1 MYISTLTCPKYI
13 VDKLFKEDITLNE
26 LLIKLGN
33 LIRTNRK
40 YKKYST
46 KELADKLQVSSGLI
60 NNIENAKTDSFNL
73 TLLNNLSTT
82 LEIDMIDFISLNLN
96 NSNLLSSNFSIDN
109 KNIEDKYIAISSQL
123 NSLVFS
129 NKLDDNT
136 VIILLDKLLIE
147 LNYFDSLK
155 KYNK

>member
-1 MYISTLTCPKYI
+1 M
-13 VDKLFKEDITLNE
+13 NE

-73 TLLNNLSTT
+73 ALLNNLSTT
-82 LEIDMIDFISLNLN
+82 LEIDIIDFISLNLN
-96 NSNLLSSNFSIDN
+96 NTNPLSFNNKDIENRYMLL
-109 KNIEDKYIAISSQL
+109 ASQL
-123 NSLVFS
+123 NNLVFS

>member
-1 MYISTLTCPKYI
+1 
-13 VDKLFKEDITLNE
+13 LNE

-40 YKKYST
+40 YNKYST

-60 NNIENAKTDSFNL
+60 NNIENGKTDSFNL
-73 TLLNNLSTT
+73 ALLNNLSAI
-82 LEIDMIDFISLNLN
+82 LEINIIDFISLNLN
-96 NSNLLSSNFSIDN
+96 NTNSLSFNNKDIENKYMLLTSH
-109 KNIEDKYIAISSQL
+109 L
-123 NSLVFS
+123 NNLVFS

-136 VIILLDKLLIE
+136 TILLLDKLLIE

>member
-1 MYISTLTCPKYI
+1 M
-13 VDKLFKEDITLNE
+13 NE

-129 NKLDDNT
+129 SKLDDNT

>member
-1 MYISTLTCPKYI
+1 MSKIYCRQA
-13 VDKLFKEDITLNE
+13 FKEDITLNE

-40 YKKYST
+40 YNKYST

-60 NNIENAKTDSFNL
+60 NNIENGKTDSFNL
-73 TLLNNLSTT
+73 ALLNNLSAI
-82 LEIDMIDFISLNLN
+82 LEINIIDFISLNLN
-96 NSNLLSSNFSIDN
+96 NTNSLSFNNKDIENKYMLLT
-109 KNIEDKYIAISSQL
+109 SQL
-123 NSLVFS
+123 NNLVFS
-129 NKLDDNT
+129 NKIDDNT
-136 VIILLDKLLIE
+136 TILLLDKLLIE

>member
-1 MYISTLTCPKYI
+1 M
-13 VDKLFKEDITLNE
+13 NE

-60 NNIENAKTDSFNL
+60 NNIENGKTDSFNL
-73 TLLNNLSTT
+73 ALLNNLSAI
-82 LEIDMIDFISLNLN
+82 LEINIIDFISLNLN
-96 NSNLLSSNFSIDN
+96 NTNSLSFNNKDIENKYMLLTSH
-109 KNIEDKYIAISSQL
+109 L
-123 NSLVFS
+123 NNLVFS

-136 VIILLDKLLIE
+136 TILLLDKLLIE

>member
-1 MYISTLTCPKYI
+1 M
-13 VDKLFKEDITLNE
+13 NE

-96 NSNLLSSNFSIDN
+96 NPNLLSSNFSIDN
-109 KNIEDKYIAISSQL
+109 KNIEDKYIAIISQL

>member
-1 MYISTLTCPKYI
+1 M
-13 VDKLFKEDITLNE
+13 NE

-46 KELADKLQVSSGLI
+46 KELADKLQVSSGFI